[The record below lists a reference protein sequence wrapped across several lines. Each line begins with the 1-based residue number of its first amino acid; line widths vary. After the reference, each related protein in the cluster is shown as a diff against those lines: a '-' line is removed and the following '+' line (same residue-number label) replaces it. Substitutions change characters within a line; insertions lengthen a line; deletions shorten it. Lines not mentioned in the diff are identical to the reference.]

1 MSKYGTWMTLFYPN
15 PTAVE
20 LSNSTYKN
28 STLIFY
34 SQGILEKQ
42 RENLPWISRTPINSN
57 PSPSSF
63 SSILCTTTISINHW
77 PTIRWTCSAW
87 RRWKQ
92 GTMRQTRRTW
102 TWREAWIGRFKMLI
116 TPGIIRAVLRKVIPR
131 SLPTSLI
138 KKRKIITMLLC
149 TSSQSIY
156 MMLLNII
163 NDQIILLL
171 QWNLCQTWF
180 GIHPEVSLF

>member
-42 RENLPWISRTPINSN
+42 GENLPWISRTPINSN

-63 SSILCTTTISINHW
+63 SSILCTTTISVNHW

-92 GTMRQTRRTW
+92 GTMRQTRHTW

-116 TPGIIRAVLRKVIPR
+116 TPWIIRGILRKVIPR

-138 KKRKIITMLLC
+138 KKENNNNVAQYI
-149 TSSQSIY
+149 QSVHIHDAPWY
-156 MMLLNII
+156 N

-171 QWNLCQTWF
+171 QWNLWQTWF
-180 GIHPEVSLF
+180 GIHTEVSLF

>member
-1 MSKYGTWMTLFYPN
+1 MVLCSRKLHASLWAKSMWSRWRREYVPIVVELQSNTHLTHTQVLSKYGTWMTLFYPN

-42 RENLPWISRTPINSN
+42 GENLPWISRTPINSN

-77 PTIRWTCSAW
+77 PTVGWTCTTW

-92 GTMRQTRRTW
+92 GTMRQTRHTW

-116 TPGIIRAVLRKVIPR
+116 TSWIIRGVLRKVIPR

-138 KKRKIITMLLC
+138 KKGK
-149 TSSQSIY
+149 
-156 MMLLNII
+156 
-163 NDQIILLL
+163 
-171 QWNLCQTWF
+171 
-180 GIHPEVSLF
+180 